1 MSQATT
7 APGTTSTEAEAR
19 AFADELQGRFAVL
32 ETQAAL
38 GGWDAAVGGGDEA
51 MERASRYRAECRTL
65 FSDADDARRVRAW
78 LTSGEVREPR
88 LRRLLTL
95 MDLEYTRNQLP
106 AETIKDLVDR
116 HAEMER
122 IFFDFRAELDGER
135 VTNNRILDVL
145 GSERDSS
152 VRRAAWAASKQIGG
166 LVAAPLREWVR
177 RRNAAARS
185 LGFRDAYAMDLHL
198 QEIDETQLFA
208 TLDQLRELSEAPF
221 RDLRAEIDREMAARY
236 GVAADALRP
245 WHWEDPF
252 AQEAP
257 LLRGVDLDGWFGRE
271 DPVALATGFFR
282 GIGLPVEDILARSD
296 LYEREGKDQHAFA
309 IDIDREGDVRIVCN
323 LRPNEKWT
331 STLLHELGHAVY
343 DAGLPRSLPYLL
355 RTVAHTLSTESVAMY
370 FGRLTRDPSWLR
382 EVVGAK
388 LSDDEAREIRAQLRA
403 SMLIAARWML
413 VMVYFEREMYRDPD
427 RPDLNRVWWELVERM
442 QLIRHPE
449 ADPEGTEWASKNH
462 LSLAPVYYHNYLLG
476 ELMAS
481 QVSAAVRRETGLPP
495 ERSIAGEPGVGA
507 FFQARIFSPGAQVDW
522 NELLVHATGEPL
534 DARFFVEQ
542 FVHAS

>member
-1 MSQATT
+1 MSVGT
-7 APGTTSTEAEAR
+7 AGGTAEAQAR
-19 AFADELQGRFAVL
+19 AFADELQARFAAV
-32 ETQAAL
+32 EKQAAQ
-38 GGWDAAVGGGDEA
+38 GAWDAATGGGDEA
-51 MERASRYRAECRTL
+51 TERATRYRAECRHIY
-65 FSDADDARRVRAW
+65 SDPEGARRVRAW
-78 LTSGEVREPR
+78 LSSGDIRDAE
-88 LRRLLTL
+88 LRRLLAL
-95 MDLEYTRNQLP
+95 MDLEFTRNQLP
-106 AETIKDLVDR
+106 RETIADLVGR
-116 HAEMER
+116 HADMER

-145 GSERDSS
+145 GTERDSS

-166 LVAAPLREWVR
+166 QIAGPLREWVR

-198 QEIDETQLFA
+198 QEMDEARLFA
-208 TLDQLRELSEAPF
+208 TLDQLRDLSEAPF
-221 RDLRAEIDREMAARY
+221 RALRGEIDREMAARY
-236 GVAADALRP
+236 GVGTDDLRP

-257 LLRGVDLDGWFGRE
+257 LMRGVDLDAWFGAR
-271 DPVALATGFFR
+271 DPVELATGFFA
-282 GIGLPVEDILARSD
+282 GIGLPVDDILARSD

-309 IDIDREGDVRIVCN
+309 ADIDREGDVRIVCN

-343 DAGLPRSLPYLL
+343 DAGLPRALPYVL
-355 RTVAHTLSTESVAMY
+355 RMAAHTLSTESVAMY
-370 FGRLTRDPSWLR
+370 FGRLTRDPAWLR
-382 EVVGAK
+382 EVVGADV
-388 LSDDEAREIRAQLRA
+388 SADDAREIRRQLRA
-403 SMLIAARWML
+403 AMLIAARWML

-427 RPDLNRVWWELVERM
+427 RPDLNRVWWDLVERM
-442 QLIRHPE
+442 QLIRYPE
-449 ADPEGTEWASKNH
+449 ADAEGTEWASKNH

-481 QVSAAVRRETGLPP
+481 QVSAAIRRETGLPP

-507 FFQARIFSPGAQVDW
+507 FYQRRIFDQGALLDW

-542 FVHAS
+542 FVHEA

>member
-1 MSQATT
+1 MSGMQ
-7 APGTTSTEAEAR
+7 GGGSEAEAR
-19 AFADELQGRFAVL
+19 AFADELSARYAAA
-32 ETQAAL
+32 EKQAAH
-38 GGWDAAVGGGDEA
+38 GAWDAATGGGDEA
-51 MERASRYRAECRTL
+51 MERAVRFRAECRNI
-65 FSDADDARRVRAW
+65 FSDPDGARRVREW
-78 LTSGEVREPR
+78 LASGGIQDPI
-88 LRRLLTL
+88 LRRELVM
-95 MDLEYTRNQLP
+95 MDLEFTRNQLP
-106 AETIKDLVDR
+106 KETIADLVAR

-135 VTNNRILDVL
+135 VTNNQILDVL
-145 GSERDSS
+145 RDERDGSR
-152 VRRAAWAASKQIGG
+152 RRAAWAASKQIGAQIAG
-166 LVAAPLREWVR
+166 PLREWVR

-198 QEIDETQLFA
+198 QEMDEAQMFA
-208 TLDQLRELSEAPF
+208 TLDGLRDGSEAPF
-221 RDLRAEIDREMAARY
+221 RALRAEIDREMAARY
-236 GVAADALRP
+236 GVGADELRP

-257 LLRGVDLDGWFGRE
+257 LMRGVDLEAWFAAN
-271 DPVALATGFFR
+271 DPVELCTPFFA

-309 IDIDREGDVRIVCN
+309 ADMDREGDVRILCN
-323 LRPNEKWT
+323 LRPTEKWT

-343 DAGLPRSLPYLL
+343 DAGLPRSLPYIL
-355 RTVAHTLSTESVAMY
+355 RTAAHTLSTESVAMY
-370 FGRLTRDPSWLR
+370 FGRLTRDPAWLR
-382 EVVGAK
+382 EVVGAEVPE
-388 LSDDEAREIRAQLRA
+388 DQAREIRAQLRA

-427 RPDLNRVWWELVERM
+427 RPDLNRVWWDLVERM
-442 QLIRHPE
+442 QLIRYPE

-481 QVSAAVRRETGLPP
+481 QVSAAIRRETGLPP
-495 ERSIAGEPGVGA
+495 ERSIAGEPRVGA
-507 FFQARIFSPGAQVDW
+507 FFRDRIFARGASLDW
-522 NELLVHATGEPL
+522 NGLLVHATGEPL

-542 FVHAS
+542 FVRN

>member
-1 MSQATT
+1 MSDPTT
-7 APGTTSTEAEAR
+7 EVEAEAR
-19 AFADELQGRFAVL
+19 AFADDLQARYAAV
-32 ETQAAL
+32 EKQAAL
-38 GGWDAAVGGGDEA
+38 GAWDAAVGGGDEA
-51 MERASRYRAECRTL
+51 MERATRYRSACRTL
-65 FSDADDARRVRAW
+65 FSDPEGARRVRGW
-78 LTSGEVREPR
+78 LASDALRDPQ

-106 AETIKDLVDR
+106 AETIADLVGR
-116 HAEMER
+116 HADMER

-145 GSERDSS
+145 GTERDSAA
-152 VRRAAWAASKQIGG
+152 RRAAWRASKQIGG
-166 LVAAPLREWVR
+166 EVAAPLREWVR

-198 QEIDETQLFA
+198 QEIDEEQLFA
-208 TLDQLRELSEAPF
+208 TMDRLRDLSEAPF
-221 RDLRAEIDREMAARY
+221 RTLRAEIDREMAARY
-236 GVAADALRP
+236 GVGTEALRP

-257 LLRGVDLDGWFGRE
+257 LMGGVDLDAWFGRS
-271 DPVALATGFFR
+271 DPVELATGFFR
-282 GIGLPVEDILARSD
+282 GIGMPVEGILARSD

-309 IDIDREGDVRIVCN
+309 ADIDREGDVRIVCN

-355 RTVAHTLSTESVAMY
+355 RTAAHTLSTESVAMY
-370 FGRLTRDPSWLR
+370 FGRLTRDPAWLR
-382 EVVGAK
+382 EVAGAE
-388 LSDDEAREIRAQLRA
+388 LSEGEAREIRGQLRA
-403 SMLIAARWML
+403 AMLIAARWML

-427 RPDLNRVWWELVERM
+427 RADLNGVWWGLVERM

-481 QVSAAVRRETGLPP
+481 QVSAAVRRETGLAP
-495 ERSIAGEPGVGA
+495 ERSIAGEPRVGA
-507 FFQARIFSPGAQVDW
+507 FFQARIFDQGARLDW

-534 DARFFVEQ
+534 DARWFVEQ
-542 FVHAS
+542 FVHA

>member
-1 MSQATT
+1 MSMGA
-7 APGTTSTEAEAR
+7 AGGTMEAEAR
-19 AFADELQGRFAVL
+19 AFADELQARFAAV
-32 ETQAAL
+32 EKQAAR
-38 GGWDAAVGGGDEA
+38 GAWDAATGGGDEA
-51 MERASRYRAECRTL
+51 TERATRYRAECRHI
-65 FSDADDARRVRAW
+65 FSDPDGARRVRGW
-78 LTSGEVREPR
+78 LASDDVRDAE
-88 LRRLLTL
+88 LRRLLTV
-95 MDLEYTRNQLP
+95 MDLEFTRNQLSR
-106 AETIKDLVDR
+106 ETIADLVGR
-116 HAEMER
+116 HADMER
-122 IFFDFRAELDGER
+122 IFFDFRAELEGER

-145 GSERDSS
+145 GTERDSS

-166 LVAAPLREWVR
+166 QIDAPLREWVR

-198 QEIDETQLFA
+198 QEMDEARLFA
-208 TLDQLRELSEAPF
+208 TMDQLRDLSEAPF
-221 RDLRAEIDREMAARY
+221 RALRAEIDRELAARY
-236 GVAADALRP
+236 GVGTDELRP

-257 LLRGVDLDGWFGRE
+257 LMRGVNLDAWFGAR
-271 DPVALATGFFR
+271 DPVELATGFFA
-282 GIGLPVEDILARSD
+282 GIGLPVEEILARSD

-309 IDIDREGDVRIVCN
+309 TDIDREGDVRIVCN

-355 RTVAHTLSTESVAMY
+355 RMAAHTLSTESVAMY
-370 FGRLTRDPSWLR
+370 FGRLTRDPAWLR
-382 EVVGAK
+382 EVVGADV
-388 LSDDEAREIRAQLRA
+388 SSDEAREIRAQLRA
-403 SMLIAARWML
+403 AMLIAARWML

-427 RPDLNRVWWELVERM
+427 RPDLNRVWWDLVERM
-442 QLIRHPE
+442 QLIRYPE
-449 ADPEGTEWASKNH
+449 ADAEGTEWASKNH

-481 QVSAAVRRETGLPP
+481 QVSAAIRRETGLPP

-507 FFQARIFSPGAQVDW
+507 FFQGRIFDQGALLDW
-522 NELLVHATGEPL
+522 NQLLVHATGEPL

-542 FVHAS
+542 FVHEA